1 MYTNDQ
7 QREYVERTKEFID
20 LKVMLPP
27 KQFAEEEAEELR
39 RIIVF
44 HEWRYYVKN
53 EPMVA
58 DWEYDRLYKRLQFL
72 EKNFPQLIVPDSPT
86 QRVSSDLA
94 SDLETV
100 PHLTPMLSLD
110 NSYNAE
116 DLKDFDERIKKL
128 TELEVE
134 TDLEYCAEPKFDGG
148 TVALVYENDQLVR
161 GATRGNGA
169 QGEEITHNIRA
180 MRSVPLVAEFSKY
193 GIYKVELRGE
203 ALIRKDRFL
212 KINEKREELGE
223 SLLANPRNAATGA
236 LRVKDA
242 QEVANRS
249 LEAFIYQVGY
259 AVDKEGNDKMKL
271 FATHSEYIEMLE
283 NLGFK
288 TPTLEQGERKNC
300 KNIEEVAEFVT
311 NWENIREDYQYE
323 IDGMV
328 VKLNNLDL
336 QEKCG
341 YTSHH
346 PRWAIAFKF
355 KAKQATSKLVTIDY
369 QVGKTGSITPV
380 AKIEP
385 VQLAGVT
392 VSSVSLHNEEFI
404 KSKDLRLGDTVLVE
418 RAGDVIPYIVKSM
431 EELRDG
437 SEVPVEFPTTCPTCA
452 TKLFRTENESAWRC
466 PNYSCE
472 AQVLQRMI
480 FHVSKE
486 GMDIDGFGKSYVERF
501 YEQGWLKT
509 IADVYRLDYEAIAE
523 LDGFGERSVS
533 KLKKSIEKA
542 KKNPLHRLLQSLTIH
557 HLGKRASKLIAH
569 EIKDVY
575 EIATWGEEEF
585 LSIKD
590 IGPKVAANVAG
601 FFGDEHNVALIK
613 ELESLG
619 VNVLQ
624 LEADKKEEPIEGG
637 ALSGKTILFTGKF
650 ENLSRTEAKNLSKT
664 AGARVLSAV
673 SSKLDILVVGE
684 KAGSKLK
691 KAEAI
696 GTVQIL
702 TEKEFFAIIESE
714 KEEETE

>member
-7 QREYVERTKEFID
+7 QREYVERTKELIE
-20 LKVMLPP
+20 LKAMLPP

-39 RIIVF
+39 TIIVF

-72 EKNFPQLIVPDSPT
+72 EKNFPGLIIPDSPT

-94 SDLETV
+94 SDLESV

-116 DLKDFDERIKKL
+116 DLKEFDERIKKL
-128 TELEVE
+128 TELEGEVE
-134 TDLEYCAEPKFDGG
+134 LEYCAEPKFDGG

-161 GATRGNGA
+161 GATRGNGS

-180 MRSVPLVAEFSKY
+180 MRSVPLVAAFSKY
-193 GIYKVELRGE
+193 GIHKVELRGE

-212 KINEKREELGE
+212 KINEQREELGE

-236 LRVKDA
+236 LRVKNP
-242 QEVANRS
+242 QEVENRS

-259 AVDKEGNDKMKL
+259 AVDKDGNDKMKL
-271 FATHSEYIEMLE
+271 FGTHSEYIEMLE

-288 TPTLEQGERKNC
+288 TPTLDKGERKTC
-300 KNIEEVAEFVT
+300 KNIEEVAAFVT

-328 VKLNNLDL
+328 VKLNSLDL

-392 VSSVSLHNEEFI
+392 VSSVSLHNAEFI

-431 EELRDG
+431 DELRDG
-437 SEVPVEFPTTCPTCA
+437 SETPVVFPTTCPTCA
-452 TKLFRTENESAWRC
+452 TKLFRPENEAAWRC
-466 PNYSCE
+466 PNYSCK

-501 YEQGWLKT
+501 YDEGWLKT
-509 IADVYRLDYEAIAE
+509 IADVYRLDYDAIAE
-523 LDGFGERSVS
+523 LDGFGERSAS

-557 HLGKRASKLIAH
+557 HLGKRASKLIAE

-601 FFGDEHNVALIK
+601 FFGEAHNVALIK
-613 ELESLG
+613 ELEALG
-619 VNVLQ
+619 VNILQ

-650 ENLSRTEAKNLSKT
+650 ENLSRTEAKKLSKA

-673 SSKLDILVVGE
+673 SSKLNILVVGE

-691 KAEAI
+691 KAEAV

-702 TEKEFFAIIESE
+702 TEKEFFAILESE
-714 KEEETE
+714 KEEE